1 MWQHKTNLT
10 KMNTKLF
17 KIFFKDLIFTS
28 YQLIL
33 AKKIPLG
40 GVPCVD
46 MDTHHHWCRLWG
58 HQSCWV
64 TKPLV

>member
-28 YQLIL
+28 YQLNMKAHDSL
-33 AKKIPLG
+33 KF
-40 GVPCVD
+40 
-46 MDTHHHWCRLWG
+46 
-58 HQSCWV
+58 S
-64 TKPLV
+64 